1 MTFWSLCFCGPV
13 PTHSPPCSHCLWYSP
28 LPPSRCTSTH
38 SSHPNYTQFGSYRI
52 SSPHK
57 YGSVVLYLIS
67 QSFLNSTFLSLFCSS
82 FPVNCWISCWF
93 VIPHWGRTAW
103 GWTGNPDWW
112 WMPKS
117 HPICIR
123 LSLSWGYCCCK
134 ECCLLLFGK
143 YSGF

>member
-1 MTFWSLCFCGPV
+1 MMTFWSLCFYGPV
-13 PTHSPPCSHCLWYSP
+13 PTHSPPCSHCLWCSP
-28 LPPSRCTSTH
+28 HPPSRCTSTH
-38 SSHPNYTQFGSYRI
+38 SSHPNYTQFGSYRT

-67 QSFLNSTFLSLFCSS
+67 QSFLNSAC
-82 FPVNCWISCWF
+82 
-93 VIPHWGRTAW
+93 
-103 GWTGNPDWW
+103 GWTGIPDWW

-143 YSGF
+143 YSGFWTDFVLRSTLLFADLIGLC